1 MKGSA
6 TSWYGFAYIYAV
18 MTGEAYALRIKL
30 TLNSLGAKRYIAIKH
45 GDFISYA
52 DFLGRILARRL

>member
-1 MKGSA
+1 
-6 TSWYGFAYIYAV
+6 
-18 MTGEAYALRIKL
+18 MTGEACALRNKHL
-30 TLNSLGAKRYIAIKH
+30 LLNFLGAKRYIAIKH